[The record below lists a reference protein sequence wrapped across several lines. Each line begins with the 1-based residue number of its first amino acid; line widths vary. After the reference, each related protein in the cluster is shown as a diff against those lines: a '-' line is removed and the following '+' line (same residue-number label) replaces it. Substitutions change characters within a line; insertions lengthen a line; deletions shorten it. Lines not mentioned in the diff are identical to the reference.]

1 MSFRPPSDS
10 LTRKGGAT
18 INAIEAAVAA
28 EKAASLG
35 HAGHRL
41 ERALAALRAT
51 KGERPREE
59 LVDEAAELAWG
70 FLIQRELCGLRD
82 REQVITD
89 FAIPPEVIA
98 RIGATGRRPA

>member
-10 LTRKGGAT
+10 LTRRGGVT

-51 KGERPREE
+51 KSERSREE

-82 REQVITD
+82 REQVIRD

-98 RIGATGRRPA
+98 RIGATRRQTG